1 MFLVLAKKDRAT
13 SIKKQID
20 TISKI
25 KNFLKK
31 DEVVKEIFDKYNKS
45 MDDMDGIAI
54 SFEKDLDVTAKTI
67 DGKIILNTSLMDENF
82 NIICRYV
89 VHELTH
95 VFQHIEKEFSKK
107 QKKEKEYL
115 DRPEEIEAFQNQVKF
130 DSKKRS
136 RKEAIKYI
144 EDLLNYHKIKKEK
157 KEEKKRQLLDKL
169 E

>member
-1 MFLVLAKKDRAT
+1 MFLVLAKKDKKI
-13 SIKKQID
+13 SIKKQIEI
-20 TISKI
+20 ISKVKI
-25 KNFLKK
+25 FLKK
-31 DEVVKEIFDKYNKS
+31 DDVVKDIFNQYNKNIK
-45 MDDMDGIAI
+45 DMDGISI
-54 SFEKDLDVTAKTI
+54 SFEKNLDVTAKTI

-95 VFQHIEKEFSKK
+95 VFQHMEKEFSKK
-107 QKKEKEYL
+107 QKKEEKYL

-144 EDLLNYHKIKKEK
+144 EDLLSYHKIKKEERK
-157 KEEKKRQLLDKL
+157 EKKKQLLDKL